1 MSAAQPST
9 PAPAAAHV
17 LAAPPIEPAERSCCG
32 RTMSAV
38 LGRFLMLENV
48 YELELW
54 PSEVEAVGKNYADV
68 PLSDRPLATRYLCWR
83 RSVLGCALVPYALS
97 LALRIRTV
105 AGSLN
110 KAEFLQSISP
120 ETDLIEVED
129 YYAFFESYFY
139 VHAAV
144 QVLYAVS
151 LVGSLLLMMVAFSTW
166 SSFRRSRRWLRSAYL
181 LSFAVPYLLLM
192 IAPYKQAID
201 GEGAELKLCED
212 MMLRGNESL
221 SQAQFECSLP
231 SAKICKQPSDRWAPA
246 VNKVLEECGVM
257 RDPSTGTCP
266 FAAQY
271 AERALQANSLAASD
285 LEPTVQQL
293 CEADTGCFPCIEPT
307 TAANGGATCSNI
319 ALAVAGPRSERD
331 RCARCFEP
339 VAEWRSPS
347 PPTVSLTAQ
356 QWIAL
361 EAAGVGAAGDS
372 RCGEPWRFPSCP
384 ICLCAPPLGQSTAF
398 NRQLQQPSPLL
409 VCSSANVANV
419 ANAVGYFVAYYVQ
432 THPILGCVCQS
443 SCVSSGISSQAAV
456 FWCRVCAQICAP
468 LLVPDLSAQY
478 AAQLSGGGSY
488 CVSEEMLSV
497 MTTITALALH
507 FDKVR
512 KRSFL
517 AICMLYKK

>member
-97 LALRIRTV
+97 LALRIRTM

-384 ICLCAPPLGQSTAF
+384 DLPLCPPT
-398 NRQLQQPSPLL
+398 R
-409 VCSSANVANV
+409 
-419 ANAVGYFVAYYVQ
+419 
-432 THPILGCVCQS
+432 PIDGV
-443 SCVSSGISSQAAV
+443 
-456 FWCRVCAQICAP
+456 
-468 LLVPDLSAQY
+468 
-478 AAQLSGGGSY
+478 
-488 CVSEEMLSV
+488 
-497 MTTITALALH
+497 
-507 FDKVR
+507 
-512 KRSFL
+512 
-517 AICMLYKK
+517 